1 MRAFMGFLTLM
12 TFVCSLAI
20 VTGASE
26 QQKGRYK
33 VDGESCVW
41 DANDSG
47 PDQCTPQ
54 IAGRF
59 KKSGDDCQWDPKD
72 RGPDQCRPASGR
84 WKTEGERCV
93 WEAKDSGPDQ
103 CNPRRRRKQ

>member
-1 MRAFMGFLTLM
+1 MRALTGFLALM
-12 TFVCSLAI
+12 ALVCCLAI
-20 VTGASE
+20 AAGASE

-33 VDGESCVW
+33 VDGEACVW

-47 PDQCTPQ
+47 PDQCTPE

-59 KKSGDDCQWDPKD
+59 KKSGDDCQWEPKD
-72 RGPDQCRPASGR
+72 KGPDQCRPATGR

-93 WEAKDSGPDQ
+93 WTPKDSGPDQ
-103 CNPRRRRKQ
+103 CNPRRRRKS

>member
-1 MRAFMGFLTLM
+1 MRALTGAFALM
-12 TFVCSLAI
+12 ALLCSLAI
-20 VTGASE
+20 ATGAAE

-33 VDGESCVW
+33 VDGEACVW

-72 RGPDQCRPASGR
+72 KGPDQCRPPAGR
-84 WKTEGERCV
+84 WKTDGERCV
-93 WEAKDSGPDQ
+93 WTPKDSGPDQ
-103 CNPRRRRKQ
+103 CNPRRRRKS